1 MKSSTPSLT
10 RREFLRQGSM
20 GVAALALLSARR
32 PLTALAD
39 PPEPDLNVKIGQMIL
54 AGFRGLKLQHKNPI
68 VADLQDRYLGGV
80 VLFDKDVPTNQYIRN
95 IESPRQ
101 LEKLDEKLKEAA
113 SVTPLLISIDQEGG
127 VINRLKPAYGFPP
140 SYTQQYL
147 GELNDLA
154 FTHQCAA
161 TTAGT
166 LRSAGI
172 NLNLAPVVDLNINP
186 DCPIIGALERSFSA
200 DPDVVTAHALQV
212 IEAHHESGRL
222 TTLKHFPGHG
232 SSTDDSHQGFTDVTD
247 TWDPIELVPFGNII
261 AAGKA
266 DVVMTAHIFNANLDP
281 DYPATLSYS
290 TITGILRQQLGWDG
304 VVITDDMGMG
314 AITQYYGFEQALQ
327 LSIEAGADI
336 LAYAINSAAGFD
348 PTIPARAFVEIKR
361 LVQQGIIPESRI
373 EQSYQRIMQLKARL
387 GHQC

>member
-1 MKSSTPSLT
+1 
-10 RREFLRQGSM
+10 
-20 GVAALALLSARR
+20 
-32 PLTALAD
+32 
-39 PPEPDLNVKIGQMIL
+39 
-54 AGFRGLKLQHKNPI
+54 
-68 VADLQDRYLGGV
+68 
-80 VLFDKDVPTNQYIRN
+80 VPTNQYIRN

-147 GELNDLA
+147 GELNDPA